1 MNIFAFAASLR
12 EGSRNRQLLDLATG
26 KLEDLGVEV
35 DAPHFSEFDVPLYN
49 QDIQDESGIAGGA
62 LRLAEKLEASDGFI
76 IVTPEYNHSMPGTL
90 KNLIDWASRIRP
102 EQPFR
107 GKVGMLMSAS
117 PSMVGGS
124 RGAYHLRQP
133 FTALGV
139 RMYPDM
145 FSLARAHNAYD
156 EEGKL
161 ADEALSDRLTST
173 LDDFVDFV
181 GRLSSGPESG

>member
-1 MNIFAFAASLR
+1 MKIFAFAASLR
-12 EGSRNRQLLDLATG
+12 EESRNRQLLDVVIGRLDG
-26 KLEDLGVEV
+26 MGVEV

-49 QDIQDESGIAGGA
+49 QDIQDDSGIADGA
-62 LRLAEKLEASDGFI
+62 LHLATKLRDSDGFI
-76 IVTPEYNHSMPGTL
+76 IVSPEYNHSMPGTL

-107 GKVGMLMSAS
+107 GRIGMLMSAS

-145 FSLARAHNAYD
+145 FSLARAHEAYD
-156 EEGKL
+156 EDGQLSDDGL
-161 ADEALSDRLTST
+161 ADRLTST
-173 LDDFVDFV
+173 LEGFVGFVD
-181 GRLSSGPESG
+181 RLAEE